1 MKAPPQPWP
10 PAVATRTINEIAKN
24 PQCSLSFVK
33 HLRERLSERG
43 LLMSDLMYVLKN
55 GYVYEESQ
63 PSTLPDFFKYRIEGQ
78 SPNSGSRYLRVVV
91 IPDEKSCQIKAIT
104 IMWRDEN

>member
-1 MKAPPQPWP
+1 MKVAAQAWT
-10 PAVATRTINEIAKN
+10 PAVATRTINAIARN
-24 PQCSLSFVK
+24 PQFSLSFVK
-33 HLRERLSERG
+33 HVKERLGERG
-43 LLMSDLMYVLKN
+43 LLISDLMYVLKN
-55 GYVYEESQ
+55 GFVYEEGQ
-63 PSTLPDFFKYRIEGQ
+63 PSTLPGFFKYRIEAQ